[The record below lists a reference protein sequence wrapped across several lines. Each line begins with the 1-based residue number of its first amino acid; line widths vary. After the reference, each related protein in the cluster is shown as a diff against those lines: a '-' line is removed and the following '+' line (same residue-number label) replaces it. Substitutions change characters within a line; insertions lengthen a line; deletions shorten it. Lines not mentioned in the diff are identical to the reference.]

1 MEDTIVRG
9 ISFDANS
16 CNGQSIQIALVSG
29 DTTGTPCLWKGDDH
43 MVKMATWAFIVLLVL
58 IALVGVVVGTMV
70 KHPNETDHFAG
81 DVIGSALG
89 SLS

>member
-1 MEDTIVRG
+1 
-9 ISFDANS
+9 
-16 CNGQSIQIALVSG
+16 
-29 DTTGTPCLWKGDDH
+29 

>member
-1 MEDTIVRG
+1 MIKMSAVV
-9 ISFDANS
+9 F
-16 CNGQSIQIALVSG
+16 IALLV
-29 DTTGTPCLWKGDDH
+29 TIACL
-43 MVKMATWAFIVLLVL
+43 
-58 IALVGVVVGTMV
+58 GVVLGTMV

>member
-1 MEDTIVRG
+1 MVR
-9 ISFDANS
+9 ISV
-16 CNGQSIQIALVSG
+16 G
-29 DTTGTPCLWKGDDH
+29 
-43 MVKMATWAFIVLLVL
+43 AFIVLLVI
-58 IALVGVVVGTMV
+58 IALAGVVAGTMM